1 MHLGKE
7 VYLVLVCVSDR
18 KKKKK
23 KEKSCVSLCDY
34 AILGESGADMYSLLV
49 IEITENLVCV
59 TSLQNLTC

>member
-18 KKKKK
+18 KQEK
-23 KEKSCVSLCDY
+23 KEKGCVSLCDY

>member
-18 KKKKK
+18 KKEKKG
-23 KEKSCVSLCDY
+23 KSCASLCDY
-34 AILGESGADMYSLLV
+34 AILGESGADMHSLLV